1 VTDTHQFNLSR
12 TFQIRK
18 MKVFRTKRENK
29 IKYQATISIT
39 VNFRRCEKKKGAEK
53 E

>member
-1 VTDTHQFNLSR
+1 
-12 TFQIRK
+12 